1 MDNKKYLMDKY
12 SNGKEVKDPN
22 FRQYFTFDE
31 LVDLLDSYQAEQ
43 LILSGVSTRYFF
55 TRKDIWRAYLDGRF
69 DELDET
75 KGNMDVALYLDKK
88 AKEYANNYSKP
99 TKTK

>member
-1 MDNKKYLMDKY
+1 MKQETNKLAQFK
-12 SNGKEVKDPN
+12 
-22 FRQYFTFDE
+22 QW
-31 LVDLLDSYQAEQ
+31 
-43 LILSGVSTRYFF
+43 ILSIVSTRYFF

-88 AKEYANNYSKP
+88 AKEYADSYNGC
-99 TKTK
+99 